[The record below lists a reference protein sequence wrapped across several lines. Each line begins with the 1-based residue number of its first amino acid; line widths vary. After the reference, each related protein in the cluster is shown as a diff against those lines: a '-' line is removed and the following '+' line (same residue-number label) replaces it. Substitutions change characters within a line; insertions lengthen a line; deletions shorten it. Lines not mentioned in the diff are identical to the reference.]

1 MADGCKMMNTMKKFI
16 SNLIFATFV
25 ALGLASCTKTDKNL
39 EKISGEWYWQGTE
52 ANVSL
57 EVYLAFKTD
66 NTFDIFQKIGDG
78 AFRHYTG
85 TYTYDG
91 VNLTGVYSDK
101 TAWKYSYQAQV
112 NGDNLVMNYVGEDK
126 SLTYT
131 RKNIPFT
138 VRQHHT
144 EPLKSSVAEEYLPF
158 L

>member
-66 NTFDIFQKIGDG
+66 NTFDLFQKIGDG

-91 VNLTGVYSDK
+91 VNLSGVYSYK
-101 TAWKYSYQAQV
+101 TPWKYAYQAQV
-112 NGDNLVMNYVGEDK
+112 NGDNLVMN
-126 SLTYT
+126 
-131 RKNIPFT
+131 
-138 VRQHHT
+138 
-144 EPLKSSVAEEYLPF
+144 
-158 L
+158 